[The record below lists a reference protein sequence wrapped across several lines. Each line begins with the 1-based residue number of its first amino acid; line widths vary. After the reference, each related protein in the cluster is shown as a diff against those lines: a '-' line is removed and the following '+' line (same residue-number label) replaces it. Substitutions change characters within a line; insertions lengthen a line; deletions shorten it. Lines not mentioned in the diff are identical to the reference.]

1 MAKLIV
7 LITRQLEQVDDVAA
21 AWEKVGVEGAT
32 FLDAFGVRSY
42 QERVASFEF
51 LPGMRSAL
59 NLLRENQEHAILLL
73 SVIYDQEQLQPV
85 IQATENVLGDLEAP
99 DTGFL
104 FVIDIEWVARK
115 VLPSDPST

>member
-7 LITRQLEQVDDVAA
+7 LITRHLEQVDDIAS
-21 AWEKVGVEGAT
+21 AWENVGVEGAT

-42 QERVASFEF
+42 QERVASYEF

-59 NLLRENQEHAILLL
+59 NLLRENQEHAILLFA
-73 SVIYDQEQLQPV
+73 VIYEADQLQPV
-85 IQATENVLGDLEAP
+85 IQATESVLGDLEAQ

-104 FVIDIEWVARK
+104 FVIDVEWVARK
-115 VLPSDPST
+115 VLSS